1 MWFLSFIPDAVLQWF
16 IHSIVFLGL
25 VLTLGGS
32 ILSKIPFINSYSG
45 FFKLFGVPLLV
56 IGVFFEGGY
65 ATEMSWRAKT
75 AADKAEIERLDKLVK
90 EAEAKSDQFN
100 KELEA
105 ERKKKV
111 KVVREVQT
119 VIEERIR
126 EVEKRID
133 AACKVE
139 PDAIK
144 ILNDSARNIKG
155 ESK

>member
-65 ATEMSWRAKT
+65 ATEMMWRGK
-75 AADKAEIERLDKLVK
+75 VK
-90 EAEAKSDQFN
+90 EMQEKVRISEEQSNLAN
-100 KELEA
+100 KNLSTA
-105 ERKKKV
+105 LSNQKGIIDSTNKKILDDLNKW
-111 KVVREVQT
+111 KNE
-119 VIEERIR
+119 INSN
-126 EVEKRID
+126 
-133 AACKVE
+133 CKVS
-139 PDAIK
+139 PKAIE
-144 ILNDSARNIKG
+144 ILNESAKKPVG
-155 ESK
+155 KK